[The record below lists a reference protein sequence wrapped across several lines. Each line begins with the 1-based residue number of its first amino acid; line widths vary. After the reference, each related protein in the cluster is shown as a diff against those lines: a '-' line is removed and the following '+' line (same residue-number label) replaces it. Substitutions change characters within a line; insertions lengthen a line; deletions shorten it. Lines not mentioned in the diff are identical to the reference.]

1 MNDHKHHRSTT
12 ILRPADGAHQTCL
25 VKEPPIKDVS
35 PQETVLKKTWLQHL
49 DARVP
54 RYTSYPTAPHFHGGV
69 TAATVNSWLERT
81 DLSEPLS
88 LYVHVPFCAK
98 LCWYCGC
105 NTTVTKTYAPVK
117 PYLETLLAELQLVV
131 ERLPGRATLS
141 HLHFGGGT
149 PSLLSPDDFHRV
161 MAVLRRHFDFS
172 KGAEISIE
180 IDPRG
185 FTASRAKAYGE
196 EGVTRA
202 SIGVQDFD
210 ADVQKVIHRIQP
222 YEVVAKTFEALRRNG
237 VMPINVDLIYGLPCQ
252 TDETIT
258 ASVEATIRLGAD
270 RVALFGY
277 AHVPWMKKYQKALE
291 RHGLP
296 DAKARMSL
304 ASAARA
310 ALEAHYRPIGLDHF
324 ALPTD
329 PMAMAAKTL
338 TLHRNFQGYTTD
350 TATTLIAIGPSA
362 ISATGWGYAQNESD
376 PTLWAQSV
384 EEGRLP
390 IHRGLVLSADDLL
403 RRDVIEKLMC
413 NLTVDLEAVAHH
425 HGVDPAVFLD
435 DLDRLDQLQRESM
448 VQITGWVV
456 TIPDD
461 ARIAM
466 RTVASVFDA
475 WLTSGKGRHAA
486 AV

>member
-1 MNDHKHHRSTT
+1 MFCAAQSGGMVKSSAFNDK
-12 ILRPADGAHQTCL
+12 
-25 VKEPPIKDVS
+25 
-35 PQETVLKKTWLQHL
+35 WLAQL

-54 RYTSYPTAPHFHGGV
+54 RYTSYPTAPHFHNGV

-88 LYVHVPFCAK
+88 LYLHIPFCSK

-105 NTTVTKTYAPVK
+105 NTTITKTYAPVR
-117 PYLETLLAELQLVV
+117 PYLETLLAELALVA
-131 ERLPGRATLS
+131 ERLPGRGRLS

-149 PSLLSPDDFHRV
+149 PSLLSPEDFRRV
-161 MAVLRRHFDFS
+161 MAAIAKYFDFVDR
-172 KGAEISIE
+172 AEISIE

-210 ADVQKVIHRIQP
+210 TDVQRAIHRIQP
-222 YEVVAKTFEALRRNG
+222 FEMVEKTVDALRKNG
-237 VMPINVDLIYGLPCQ
+237 VMSINFDLIYGLPHQ
-252 TDETIT
+252 TEKTIIE
-258 ASVEATIRLGAD
+258 SVDATVKLAAT

-296 DAKARMSL
+296 DLRARMKL
-304 ASAARA
+304 ASAARE
-310 ALEAHYRPIGLDHF
+310 ALEKHYLPIGLDHF
-324 ALPTD
+324 ALAD
-329 PMAMAAKTL
+329 DSMALALKDHRL
-338 TLHRNFQGYTTD
+338 RRNFQGYTTD
-350 TATTLIAIGPSA
+350 HASTLIAIGPSA
-362 ISATGWGYAQNESD
+362 ISATGWGYAQNEGD
-376 PTLWAQSV
+376 LDAWANAV
-384 EEGRLP
+384 NDGRLP

-413 NLTVDLEAVAHH
+413 DMAVDLERLAHH
-425 HGVDPAVFLD
+425 HGVDPALFLD
-435 DLDRLDQLQRESM
+435 DLDRLQSLTNDNL
-448 VQITGWVV
+448 VQIEGWKVI
-456 TIPDD
+456 IPQH
-461 ARIAM
+461 ARLAM
-466 RTVASVFDA
+466 RSVASAFDA
-475 WLTSGKGRHAA
+475 YLMEGQNRHAA